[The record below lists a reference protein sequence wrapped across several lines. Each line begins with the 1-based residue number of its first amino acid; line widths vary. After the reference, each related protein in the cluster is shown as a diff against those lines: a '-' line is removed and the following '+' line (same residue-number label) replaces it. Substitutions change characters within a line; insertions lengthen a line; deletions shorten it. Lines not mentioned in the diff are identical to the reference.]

1 MWQKSHKPELATY
14 IFQDKFDDY
23 PVNEHWFF
31 SADPITFNPRDCSV
45 FLHTCYKCIANIF
58 SVHFFF
64 SLKDPKPTASPLPC
78 DALKARFRLVL
89 VQPEGSVCFYSWLTH
104 KVALKRKVTTWLIK
118 SENQRQNTICWI
130 NIILIRSTLPLLSV
144 KFYFVKSLK
153 AIKWQKWFIAPI
165 PHQKLSFKENE
176 RDVGHL
182 LITAPESEGR

>member
-1 MWQKSHKPELATY
+1 MSIDFFLQIPLLSTREIALSSC
-14 IFQDKFDDY
+14 I
-23 PVNEHWFF
+23 PVIN
-31 SADPITFNPRDCSV
+31 V
-45 FLHTCYKCIANIF
+45 LQIF
-58 SVHFFF
+58 SLYIFFF
-64 SLKDPKPTASPLPC
+64 SLKDPKPTASPLPR
-78 DALKARFRLVL
+78 DALKARSRLVL
-89 VQPEGSVCFYSWLTH
+89 VQSEGSVCFYSWLTH

-153 AIKWQKWFIAPI
+153 AIKRQKWFIAPI

-182 LITAPESEGR
+182 LITVPESEGG